1 MAAPTLVS
9 GPYPATASLGTSGGS
24 FNIPLPSGLM
34 PTVGNLVLVVC
45 QLSAYNFFAIVDSVQ
60 NAFTY
65 QDPSPNIAMGLVFL
79 KTWTIGDANGED
91 FATIENFIVSPTFPG
106 GGNLYYVA
114 YELSGTDPLVPF
126 GGYGTLDDITSSA
139 SFSPDTQTATVGAF
153 AVSTI
158 TMQADDPLFDGG
170 TFSQS
175 PMGWSTDY
183 THEDFEMFPGST
195 PGYSIG
201 SSFVVSTAGSV
212 NETVSSVQAY
222 TGTWEGNFALING
235 PSGGGGSNALAT
247 QVGLEQFGSAPSH
260 ARATQVGFEV
270 YGLDTASMI
279 RATQVGFEQFGLAP
293 SSARATQVGLEL
305 FGTPPS
311 FERVTQLGLEIFGSP
326 PVTPQ
331 FAEWLDFNPAA
342 GSPAGTLNITFP
354 GSVAING
361 IWMPT
366 YTSDVNVYAN
376 NVFVMTAFASVGS
389 QVVPMPI
396 GTTTV
401 TLTTNPSAAS
411 FFVFATTQSINPR
424 GAF

>member
-1 MAAPTLVS
+1 MAAPVEVQPSVYSALVPISGMGSTTVNLPFVTPPTAGNYVVAFMYFGDAFPDTTYAAENGFTLEFD
-9 GPYPATASLGTSGGS
+9 ASV
-24 FNIPLPSGLM
+24 
-34 PTVGNLVLVVC
+34 PTVVLYKVWTLTDTPTEAFVTATK
-45 QLSAYNFFAIVDSVQ
+45 SNGDDDFTSFA
-60 NAFTY
+60 
-65 QDPSPNIAMGLVFL
+65 
-79 KTWTIGDANGED
+79 
-91 FATIENFIVSPTFPG
+91 
-106 GGNLYYVA
+106 A
-114 YELSGTDPLVPF
+114 YELTGVDPITPF
-126 GGYGTLDDITSSA
+126 GGFGTFDFSFGA
-139 SFSPDTQTATVGAF
+139 PSFSPDPMTVAQPVFLMGHSHAGFSPENPGAVFTHAAGWTQDGVSEQDDSHADASAYDVISSISEGSPGTYTDTVSTVGGQSANWF
-153 AVSTI
+153 GNLAV
-158 TMQADDPLFDGG
+158 
-170 TFSQS
+170 
-175 PMGWSTDY
+175 
-183 THEDFEMFPGST
+183 
-195 PGYSIG
+195 
-201 SSFVVSTAGSV
+201 
-212 NETVSSVQAY
+212 
-222 TGTWEGNFALING
+222 ING

-247 QVGLEQFGSAPSH
+247 QVGLEQFGSAPSS